1 MYIRI
6 SILMAATLLQGC
18 SSILSDEEWLMLNSQ
33 KPSLATTEY
42 QSLERK
48 KDSTYLKLQAKNLEH
63 IKNNQ
68 PAMQHA
74 EIERQLRNVI
84 MDLLSKMNNNQN
96 KMIVI
101 NPITVTD
108 VETTPYEFE
117 INTLISTIM
126 TKEFTEF
133 GVTVV
138 DDSIFDNINQD
149 PENILIMDT
158 QISKIHDYYTVNCFI
173 KQVNSSEIYAVA
185 MSKLPSLILE
195 KSIDGVV
202 ITP

>member
-1 MYIRI
+1 
-6 SILMAATLLQGC
+6 MAATLLQGC
-18 SSILSDEEWLMLNSQ
+18 SSILSDEEWMIMNSQ

-63 IKNNQ
+63 INNNQ